1 MKIWFA
7 WVGHKRD
14 GSNKSHLWGILYR
27 ESEETEYNVFSTP
40 SQKLITRKY
49 ICWGA
54 AKSRAYMIEPI
65 NLTDAHGKK
74 QQKIA
79 QGYKEITQDK
89 IERNWPDFM
98 DDIEMQ
104 FMLEKLT
111 Q

>member
-14 GSNKSHLWGILYR
+14 SSNKSHLWGVLYR
-27 ESEETEYNVFSTP
+27 EEHGT
-40 SQKLITRKY
+40 TRKY

-74 QQKIA
+74 QQKID

-89 IERNWPDFM
+89 IERHWPDFI

>member
-14 GSNKSHLWGILYR
+14 SSGKSHLWGILYR

-49 ICWGA
+49 ICWGS
-54 AKSRAYMIEPI
+54 AKNRAYMIEPI
-65 NLTDAHGKK
+65 VLVQARSRKLE
-74 QQKIA
+74 KIA

-89 IERNWPDFM
+89 IEREWPEFM
-98 DDIEMQ
+98 NDIEMQ
-104 FMLEKLT
+104 FIMEKLT